1 MSLAGTMSTRVGSG
15 GSAEHFSGSPIQS
28 GISLMARRAG
38 RFDAAAKGVQALIR
52 PSFQAEPVPSNPT
65 GDVDSP
71 RQVINEPSN
80 MRAAVS
86 AATSTSADASATPA
100 KPPHAQP
107 ANQAAHKRSSTHAAC
122 HSYAQ
127 SRTSPRKS
135 CTFAASSAQTHTT
148 SLRRRDLTLPFVA
161 PEVVSRGRDDAVL
174 ARLLAAPQ
182 KKRGPSLRAFLP
194 QANHFAARSGGDLNG
209 YRSIKPSPRRSTRWR
224 ALHSMGLSNQ
234 GPVNDSRELIA

>member
-1 MSLAGTMSTRVGSG
+1 
-15 GSAEHFSGSPIQS
+15 
-28 GISLMARRAG
+28 MARRAG
-38 RFDAAAKGVQALIR
+38 RFDAPAKGVQALIR

-65 GDVDSP
+65 GDVDSS

-107 ANQAAHKRSSTHAAC
+107 ANQAAHKRCSTHAAC

-148 SLRRRDLTLPFVA
+148 SLRRYALTLPFVA
-161 PEVVSRGRDDAVL
+161 PEVVSRREGRRRTGPSPRNATE
-174 ARLLAAPQ
+174 
-182 KKRGPSLRAFLP
+182 KRGPSLRAFLP
-194 QANHFAARSGGDLNG
+194 QANHFAARSGGDLDG
-209 YRSIKPSPRRSTRWR
+209 VQQ
-224 ALHSMGLSNQ
+224 H
-234 GPVNDSRELIA
+234 